1 MSATE
6 QRKVQPLRAWR
17 AIRRLLANPEE
28 TEHVFEIIE
37 ALAGNTLERNF
48 NRLQST
54 PSGRH
59 LFERRD
65 SILEVLRNREA
76 LRALPE
82 GSLGRHYTAYMDR
95 EGLSADGLVEA
106 SDIEERT
113 EAREELAWMGLRLRD
128 SHDLWHVVSGYGRD
142 ELGELSLLAFT
153 YAQTRNPGIGAI
165 ILFGALKMSREIGF
179 SRVGRAVR
187 EGWRRGR
194 AASWLP
200 GQDWQALL
208 TLPLESVRSALN
220 VEPIRAYEP
229 LLRER
234 MAEAAIAA

>member
-48 NRLQST
+48 DRLQST
-54 PSGRH
+54 PGGRH

-82 GSLGRHYTAYMDR
+82 GSLGRHYTAFMDR

-153 YAQTRNPGIGAI
+153 YAQTRNPGSIT
-165 ILFGALKMSREIGF
+165 S
-179 SRVGRAVR
+179 
-187 EGWRRGR
+187 
-194 AASWLP
+194 
-200 GQDWQALL
+200 
-208 TLPLESVRSALN
+208 PL
-220 VEPIRAYEP
+220 
-229 LLRER
+229 
-234 MAEAAIAA
+234 